1 MNRVNVIFLILT
13 VLLLTSLL
21 AFGWEVALTVYVVM
35 GFTFSVVFRVG
46 GVDKCLGSR

>member
-1 MNRVNVIFLILT
+1 MNRLNVIFLILT
-13 VLLLTSLL
+13 ILLLTSLL
-21 AFGWEVALTVYVVM
+21 TFGWEVAFTAYVVV